1 MNVGPGAAV
10 TLRKLVQGGL
20 CRWARLVA
28 MCCPQELWRE
38 GGALD
43 DPAVTKLHDVRDW
56 EEADHVDQHLKSKS

>member
-1 MNVGPGAAV
+1 MNVGPGGAV
-10 TLRKLVQGGL
+10 ALRKLVQGSL
-20 CRWARLVA
+20 CRWTRLVA
-28 MCCPQELWRE
+28 MCRPEELWCE